1 MLYWHYRHSIKDGGE
16 EEVMRVMDV
25 WQLGM
30 NPFCR
35 LVYRRIMLSSESLSS
50 KFHRC
55 PRSFAFLPN
64 VKFFG
69 QSFSLGHF
77 CPIQEQAGKGF
88 IYFITLRMISQ
99 SEHTKTVPAHFVD
112 FFVFFVLN
120 CKPTIHFSVT
130 SFCKKYSFVFHNG
143 LKV

>member
-1 MLYWHYRHSIKDGGE
+1 MLYWHHRHSIKDGGE

-55 PRSFAFLPN
+55 PRSFASLPN

-69 QSFSLGHF
+69 QSFSLGHYR
-77 CPIQEQAGKGF
+77 PIQEQAGKGF
-88 IYFITLRMISQ
+88 IYFITLQIISQ

-112 FFVFFVLN
+112 FFVFL
-120 CKPTIHFSVT
+120 CAELST
-130 SFCKKYSFVFHNG
+130 SYSFLRH
-143 LKV
+143 